1 LYTIYNRILTF
12 IVCFTVFAD
21 SLRTAERIRTLE
33 ELKKIVGDSYQK
45 CPPQCYEIWDTMNFD
60 TVVRDIGTGSPAGI
74 HGGHNVP
81 QEEKP
86 HQFKIVKVDGRA
98 HLFWKPLSTTKGWTM
113 LDKPLVKVDAFWPAK
128 VPMVQREPADAAHVS
143 DITDVAAKLHS
154 VYGENYNATS
164 ETGSLADSWDR
175 VIEQHTNPTVAK
187 RQSPTWKAFLEA
199 INPVLLRDGDK
210 RIVEIELDPQGIE
223 ESKGGEESDDAQEF
237 SSQERWIDVIAPEET
252 RMKVMPHGRSFTQ
265 KQDMLHI
272 KVGNLYCSFCC
283 SEGTSEVEVSIGEC
297 LEILPE
303 EKILI
308 HWWTDRLGSYLTKLK
323 PQSPYN
329 IPWTDEIIEDSLF
342 PEIIVLNSVG
352 RLGEVQKQS
361 IQQYLKRV
369 KSKTRKLL
377 SGK

>member
-1 LYTIYNRILTF
+1 
-12 IVCFTVFAD
+12 
-21 SLRTAERIRTLE
+21 
-33 ELKKIVGDSYQK
+33 
-45 CPPQCYEIWDTMNFD
+45 MNFD

-369 KSKTRKLL
+369 KSKTRKML